1 MKTLNYSKYLKDSK
15 TDNMA
20 FIYFDTSHAIEVHDE
35 ILNKS
40 GGALGI
46 LNIGLLASALG
57 HVQND
62 FYYPDLE
69 HKLTHLFYSI
79 NKNHSF
85 QDGNKRASIV
95 LSAYF
100 LEINNCSFRVERF
113 ISEMEN
119 IAVDVADNRIDKVL
133 LFEIISSI
141 IYEEDFN
148 EELKLKI
155 IYAKLG

>member
-1 MKTLNYSKYLKDSK
+1 
-15 TDNMA
+15 MA
-20 FIYFDTSHAIEVHDE
+20 FAYFDTTHAIEVHDE
-35 ILNKS
+35 IINQS
-40 GGALGI
+40 GGVLGI
-46 LNIGLLASALG
+46 LNISLLESVIE

-62 FYYPDLE
+62 LYYPDLE

-85 QDGNKRASIV
+85 QDGNKRASIA

-113 ISEMEN
+113 IEEMEN
-119 IAVDVADNRIDKVL
+119 IAVDVADNWIDKDL
-133 LFEIISSI
+133 LFEIRTSI
-141 IYEEDFN
+141 IYEDDYT

-155 IYAKLG
+155 IYAKGFNIAD